1 MPAAHDFAI
10 EERRK
15 LFVPAVAPF
24 HAALAPFGYALIRVS
39 LGLILMPH
47 GYAKLFLSD
56 AVPTSRNFVHFGWG
70 HPLVWAYAI
79 GALEFFGGL
88 MLALGLFTRVIAAA
102 FVIEMAVISF
112 AVLFPNWSWGHHG
125 MEYALLMGLVALGI
139 FFQGGGRYSLDHLIG
154 REF

>member
-15 LFVPAVAPF
+15 LFVPAAAPF
-24 HAALAPFGYALIRVS
+24 HAALAPFGFTLIRVA

-47 GYAKLFLSD
+47 GYAKLFLND

-70 HPLVWAYAI
+70 YPLAWAYAI
-79 GALEFFGGL
+79 GVLEFFGGL
-88 MLALGLFTRVIAAA
+88 MLALGLFTRIVAAA
-102 FVIEMAVISF
+102 IAIEMAVISF
-112 AVLFPNWSWGHHG
+112 AVLYPNWSWGHHG
-125 MEYALLMGLVALGI
+125 MEYTVLMGLVALGI
-139 FFQGGGRYSLDHLIG
+139 FLNGGGRYSLDRLIG